1 MKVLLKRA
9 RDGNFLKD
17 SDRWTDDSAEALD
30 FKTTP
35 AAMDYSQIHGLR
47 GMRILLKFANAHYD
61 LELENCC

>member
-1 MKVLLKRA
+1 MRVLLKRA
-9 RDGNFLKD
+9 GDGNFLRD
-17 SDRWTDDSAEALD
+17 SDRWTEDSEEALD

-47 GMRILLKFANAHYD
+47 GMRILLKFANAQYD